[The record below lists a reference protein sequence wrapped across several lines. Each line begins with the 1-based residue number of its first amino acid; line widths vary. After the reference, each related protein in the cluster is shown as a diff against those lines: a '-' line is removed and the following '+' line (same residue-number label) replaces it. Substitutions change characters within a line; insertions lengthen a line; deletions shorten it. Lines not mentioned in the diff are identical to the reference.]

1 MSLEIPSFGGAVL
14 PARMRLRWMQRD
26 LNTWLAV
33 GDRIFPLLTIL
44 AKSSVRV
51 SIHINKRH
59 ASSGHLITNDDEM
72 MRYLKL

>member
-1 MSLEIPSFGGAVL
+1 
-14 PARMRLRWMQRD
+14 
-26 LNTWLAV
+26 
-33 GDRIFPLLTIL
+33 LTIL

-72 MRYLKL
+72 MRYLNYEPSIDRGIW